1 MVSWLAFYSDDPTL
15 NSIIDL
21 FHKKLKE
28 NEERVHT
35 KRLAKAYLGMCLK
48 KYFKQMRLRERSCDL
63 VVIGLAFYSDDL
75 SSSRG

>member
-15 NSIIDL
+15 NPIIDL

-35 KRLAKAYLGMCLK
+35 KRLAKALK

-75 SSSRG
+75 SSSRR